1 MLAYYII
8 ELDLLSAG
16 YCICDISNTDVTDFK
31 VAVLNILSFCSS
43 AMIDMEAISTSW
55 MSVRRV
61 RTHPVLFKFSI
72 NGSGLNWGPVYIHF
86 IAV

>member
-43 AMIDMEAISTSW
+43 AMIDMEAISTS
-55 MSVRRV
+55 
-61 RTHPVLFKFSI
+61 
-72 NGSGLNWGPVYIHF
+72 
-86 IAV
+86 